1 MSSSR
6 ALILSLVFVTIQG
19 IGQDF
24 LASTYYVDGAGGDDS
39 NEGTLLKPFESINRG
54 TQVLRPGDTLYIRAG
69 TYSESLRNSIPS
81 GSSWSAPVTLAAYS
95 GETVTLK
102 PPLGTDRVLHFDGSS
117 TQFIS
122 IEGLILDGINVR
134 YDVVKITYS
143 DNKANHAHHIRI
155 KNCEIKNSAS
165 NQGVLSTGGGNAGNN
180 QFIGLNVHDNGGSE
194 LNHGLY

>member
-6 ALILSLVFVTIQG
+6 ALILSLVFVTTHA
-19 IGQDF
+19 IGHDF

-39 NEGTLLKPFESINRG
+39 NAGTLLKPFESINLG
-54 TQVLRPGDTLYIRAG
+54 PQLLIPGDTLYLRAG
-69 TYSESLRNSIPS
+69 TYSEPLINNIPS

-102 PPLGTDRVLHFDGSS
+102 PPAGTDRVLHFDGSS

-134 YDVVKITYS
+134 
-143 DNKANHAHHIRI
+143 
-155 KNCEIKNSAS
+155 
-165 NQGVLSTGGGNAGNN
+165 
-180 QFIGLNVHDNGGSE
+180 
-194 LNHGLY
+194 